1 MDSIYL
7 SGINMDLEKSSYII
21 QDQESIWIWKKSF
34 SHSTSLALISLYDNN
49 IPIIQALM
57 LSKVFGTVDHAILIS
72 KLEHLIMEFE
82 DCP

>member
-34 SHSTSLALISLYDNN
+34 SHSTSLALISLYDK
-49 IPIIQALM
+49 ISIIQALM